1 MNKFV
6 IIALVIFSVVIFC
19 FSNKILEGLAPNSSP
34 NSNVPSGSD
43 TSSSSNSNVPSGS
56 KGNPQ
61 STLSTSSALDKFTSA
76 LVSAFSPPDTASS
89 SKSIAKPAWTNVK
102 QIADPVTL
110 TKDSSAGCKNTN
122 QVAVDPLPV
131 DVQAQGTVSTHST
144 AINSILDKYEL
155 QLSKFEA
162 ILNKPKIILALNK
175 NVDSVVNLGVPSV
188 SVVYDETSN
197 SLINLS
203 VVKGIPGD
211 KGSQP
216 DPIAGIPVR
225 GDIGSAGVA
234 GINPIGNSIDELPYW
249 AKP

>member
-1 MNKFV
+1 
-6 IIALVIFSVVIFC
+6 
-19 FSNKILEGLAPNSSP
+19 
-34 NSNVPSGSD
+34 
-43 TSSSSNSNVPSGS
+43 
-56 KGNPQ
+56 
-61 STLSTSSALDKFTSA
+61 LDKFTSA
-76 LVSAFSPPDTASS
+76 LVSAFSPPEATSS

-110 TKDSSAGCKNTN
+110 TKNSADGCKNTN

-131 DVQAQGTVSTHST
+131 DVQAQDTVSTHST
-144 AINSILDKYEL
+144 TMNSILDKYEL
-155 QLSKFEA
+155 QLSKFED

-211 KGSQP
+211 KGGQP

-225 GDIGSAGVA
+225 GDIGAAGVA